1 MNKFFTLIIFCLAI
15 NYGYAETV
23 NHKFITSGNCIVCKF
38 RIEEAVLKLDG
49 IISVH
54 WDYNTDA
61 TTVEYNDQITDL
73 HIIMKAI
80 AQVGHDTEWYPAD
93 SAAYAFLIGSC
104 CEYDRI
110 IDYSKVQIG
119 FLSLENTWVSVE
131 KQSNSL
137 FNIYPTIIED
147 TFLNIEVPAYST
159 NNYQMR
165 IFNSNGTLVY
175 CADIIHANDKF
186 DLSLLASGNY
196 FISISDNKTRIF
208 NTRIIKK

>member
-1 MNKFFTLIIFCLAI
+1 MKKLLTLLVFCLAI

-23 NHKFITSGNCIVCKF
+23 KHKFITSGNCIVCKF

-61 TTVEYNDQITDL
+61 TTVEYDDKITDL

-80 AQVGHDTEWYPAD
+80 AQVGHDTEWYQAD

-104 CEYDRI
+104 CEYDRVV
-110 IDYSKVQIG
+110 DYSKVQIG

-131 KQSNSL
+131 EQGNSL
-137 FNIYPTIIED
+137 INVYPTVVED
-147 TFLNIEVPAYST
+147 NQLNIDIPNISS
-159 NNYQMR
+159 NNLNMK
-165 IFNSNGTLVY
+165 IFNSNGSLVY
-175 CADIIHANDKF
+175 SADKINSPPAF
-186 DLSLLASGNY
+186 DLSQLASGNY